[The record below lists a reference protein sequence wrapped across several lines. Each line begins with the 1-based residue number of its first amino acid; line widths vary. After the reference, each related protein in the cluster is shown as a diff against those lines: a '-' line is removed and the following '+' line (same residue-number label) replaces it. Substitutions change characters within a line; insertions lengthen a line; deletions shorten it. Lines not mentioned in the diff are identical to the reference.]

1 MKSRDVRRERAQ
13 RIKFT
18 LTAFIVLILALG
30 VGLGGVAAG
39 EADPAEPSLGLQVLP
54 GTTGLGEVQPE
65 ALSTG
70 NGPRGL
76 VRHIRWIHWGGKRA
90 VAWGVG
96 FYVWPGR
103 SIIDGSTARARV
115 VAFDLGMCKGRLA
128 YRALEWYFPK
138 YGGRFD
144 GERYFD
150 ACAGR
155 FVGTS
160 MTRTCPG
167 KLETDAKSVT
177 SIKVKALT
185 CDDARMLITGVPVS
199 RYLRNGGRFI
209 HRGFRCG
216 SMGIID
222 STHFAAFECERRGEQ
237 ASFSVSTVGV
247 AGTD

>member
-1 MKSRDVRRERAQ
+1 MKSRNMRHGRGQ
-13 RIKFT
+13 RIRFT
-18 LTAFIVLILALG
+18 LTALIVLALALIA
-30 VGLGGVAAG
+30 GLGGIAAG
-39 EADPAEPSLGLQVLP
+39 EDDPAEPSLGLQGLP
-54 GTTGLGEVQPE
+54 GTIGLGEVQPD

-90 VAWGVG
+90 VAWAVG

-103 SIIDGSTARARV
+103 SIIDGSPARARV
-115 VAFDLGMCKGRLA
+115 VAFDLGVCKGRLS

-144 GERYFD
+144 EARYFD

-160 MTRTCPG
+160 ITRTCPG
-167 KLETDAKSVT
+167 RLETGTKSIT
-177 SIKVKALT
+177 SIRVKALT
-185 CDDARMLITGVPVS
+185 CGDARMLIMGAPVS

-209 HRGFRCG
+209 QRGFRCG
-216 SMGIID
+216 SMGIVD
-222 STHFAAFECERRGEQ
+222 STHLAAFECERRGEYVSFA
-237 ASFSVSTVGV
+237 ASQN
-247 AGTD
+247 